1 MNECHRGRL
10 YIISCC
16 SMYSPGWLDILV
28 PAYQG
33 CPGYWL
39 LQRVTQD
46 RFPFSALTLLVLGD
60 KKGIRPVKKL
70 GVGLLVLTF

>member
-1 MNECHRGRL
+1 
-10 YIISCC
+10 
-16 SMYSPGWLDILV
+16 MYSPGWLEILV

-60 KKGIRPVKKL
+60 KKGVRPVKNGCWFV
-70 GVGLLVLTF
+70 GVDILTGALHVL